1 MKAAM
6 NSIVDQERHVMF
18 QDSANEARNRIKT
31 MIRDQEEIM
40 RGRTD
45 EVFVAVRRDYRAV
58 LSGGDT
64 HGESLPKSQRLLRKD
79 VMNILEGVET
89 EFKQAIGIENDDKMV
104 DKAVTLTDEMMGQL
118 KSEKLEDI
126 KNDGENAHPGI
137 KQEVQEEADL
147 IKSADHGPKSCP
159 DVKGSVEDSTEPSI
173 LTGSEPLESTHNEP
187 QHEGMDMNIEQEIK
201 AEDSLEDNVNQG
213 EEETEVWLPGG
224 GSYGSSNGSPS
235 IHSESETSVDL

>member
-1 MKAAM
+1 M

-126 KNDGENAHPGI
+126 KNDGENAHPDM
-137 KQEVQEEADL
+137 KQELQEEADF

-159 DVKGSVEDSTEPSI
+159 DVKSSVEDSTESFI
-173 LTGSEPLESTHNEP
+173 LKGSEPSESTHNQP
-187 QHEGMDMNIEQEIK
+187 QHGGMDTKIEQEIK
-201 AEDSLEDNVNQG
+201 AEDSLDDHVNQG

-224 GSYGSSNGSPS
+224 GSTSCSPIETS
-235 IHSESETSVDL
+235 THSDSEASVDL